1 MCEGIVG
8 RSIAAPGSLR
18 ERLAEAAAR
27 RLDGPG
33 GREQLPDLALAPGSG
48 PVLEAARASAR
59 SALVLGRR
67 AGLRPGTSASRRAA
81 LPSAAA
87 PELADAAE
95 AAGEPAVDLGPPV
108 ERRSGSSTRRTCS
121 GAPLALGESRGGMT
135 TDRSGA
141 SRSSGRSA
149 GASVGAPG
157 AQHESSNCRPPPER
171 LPHVAGDFFSS
182 GRPAPATAEASATTD
197 RLPIL
202 MYHRVAEA
210 GAAAT
215 ARYGVT
221 PAAFDEQLRYLRE
234 AGFRGVEL
242 DEWSEAME
250 LRRPLPGRAIMITFD
265 HGYRDFLDQA
275 WPLLQRHSFS
285 ATVFLVS
292 DLVGR
297 SNAWDSVHGEEL
309 PLLTWDEI
317 RELSRA
323 GVGFGAHSASHP
335 RLTGLG
341 PAGIARGRRSRAALQ
356 RGLGRPVTA
365 FAYPHGDNDAT
376 VRHLVGACGFAYGLT
391 CRREWSA
398 FGDDLLDLPRMEIDG
413 SDTLETFVA
422 KLSPAEP
429 TRSKRLTVS
438 SVG

>member
-1 MCEGIVG
+1 
-8 RSIAAPGSLR
+8 
-18 ERLAEAAAR
+18 
-27 RLDGPG
+27 
-33 GREQLPDLALAPGSG
+33 
-48 PVLEAARASAR
+48 
-59 SALVLGRR
+59 
-67 AGLRPGTSASRRAA
+67 
-81 LPSAAA
+81 
-87 PELADAAE
+87 
-95 AAGEPAVDLGPPV
+95 
-108 ERRSGSSTRRTCS
+108 
-121 GAPLALGESRGGMT
+121 
-135 TDRSGA
+135 
-141 SRSSGRSA
+141 
-149 GASVGAPG
+149 
-157 AQHESSNCRPPPER
+157 
-171 LPHVAGDFFSS
+171 
-182 GRPAPATAEASATTD
+182 
-197 RLPIL
+197 

-275 WPLLQRHSFS
+275 WPLLQRQLLRDRLPRQRPGRALERMGQRSWRGAAAADLGRDPRAESRRCRLWSALGQPPSF
-285 ATVFLVS
+285 
-292 DLVGR
+292 D
-297 SNAWDSVHGEEL
+297 
-309 PLLTWDEI
+309 
-317 RELSRA
+317 
-323 GVGFGAHSASHP
+323 GVGACRH
-335 RLTGLG
+335 R
-341 PAGIARGRRSRAALQ
+341 ARPPRAALQ